1 MRTQS
6 HKEIVEEYS
15 ASRGSYEDCLN
26 YVENTVKNIIKSQ
39 SINVHE
45 IIGRVK
51 TVESLE
57 GKVKRKNYSNLA
69 EITDLCGIRII
80 TYFSDDVDK
89 IAELI
94 SQEFEVDV
102 ENTIDKRKS
111 EDPTKFGYV
120 SLHYVVGL
128 KEENTSPTLYG
139 RFKNIKL
146 EIQIRTVMQH
156 AWAEIEHDLG
166 YKSKEDIPDQ
176 YRRQFARLAG
186 LIELADDDF
195 VQLKNNIN
203 NYEQEIKKKLPTS
216 KKELPIDS
224 STLMTYVKED
234 QNYIELLNTIKS
246 SDMDIDFNIDSSF
259 LSTMIQRA
267 KKLDLRTIGDIA
279 ELFEKYKDIFL
290 KVLRIE
296 EDIEPC
302 MSISALTPL
311 LHITNVLESVNNI
324 NISDEEFMKVSD
336 DEFSDVFGISYPID
350 VYVRLKSN
358 FLNMKRGVSYLTKL
372 NNS

>member
-15 ASRGSYEDCLN
+15 ASRGSYEACLK
-26 YVENTVKNIIKSQ
+26 YVENTVESIIKSQ

-51 TVESLE
+51 TVESLQ

-139 RFKNIKL
+139 KFKYIKL

-176 YRRQFARLAG
+176 YRRQFSRLAG
-186 LIELADDDF
+186 LIELADENF
-195 VQLKNNIN
+195 LQLKNNIN
-203 NYEQEIKKKLPTS
+203 NYEQEIRKKIPTL
-216 KKELPIDS
+216 KKELPIDIT
-224 STLMTYVKED
+224 TLKTYATED
-234 QNYIELLNTIKS
+234 RNYNKLLDEIKS
-246 SDMDIDFNIDSSF
+246 WGMNIDFNINSSY

-267 KKLDLRTIGDIA
+267 KKLDLNTIGDIA

-296 EDIEPC
+296 EDIQP
-302 MSISALTPL
+302 SVRISALTPL

-324 NISDEEFMKVSD
+324 NISDEEFMKVSA
-336 DEFSDVFGISYPID
+336 DEFSDVFGI
-350 VYVRLKSN
+350 
-358 FLNMKRGVSYLTKL
+358 
-372 NNS
+372 

>member
-1 MRTQS
+1 MMNQS
-6 HKEIVEEYS
+6 HKKIVDGYS
-15 ASRGSYEDCLN
+15 VSRGSYEDCLN

-45 IIGRVK
+45 IVGRVK
-51 TVESLE
+51 TIESLE

-94 SQEFEVDV
+94 SQEFEVDL

-128 KEENTSPTLYG
+128 REENTSPTLYG

-176 YRRQFARLAG
+176 YRRQFSRLAG
-186 LIELADDDF
+186 LIELADDNF
-195 VQLKNNIN
+195 LQLKNNIN
-203 NYEQEIKKKLPTS
+203 NYEQEIREKLPTS

-224 STLMTYVKED
+224 STLMTYVTED
-234 QNYIELLNTIKS
+234 QNYIELLNTIKT
-246 SDMDIDFNIDSSF
+246 SDVDIDFNINSSF
-259 LSTMIQRA
+259 LSTVVQRV
-267 KKLDLRTIGDIA
+267 KRFGLKTIGDID
-279 ELFEKYKDIFL
+279 ELLDRYKDIFL
-290 KVLRIE
+290 RVTEIE
-296 EDIEPC
+296 FDIVHYT
-302 MSISALTPL
+302 SISVLTLL
-311 LHITNVLESVNNI
+311 LHITSVLESVNRI
-324 NISDEEFMKVSD
+324 DISDEEFMKVSND
-336 DEFSDVFGISYPID
+336 QFSDVFDISYPID
-350 VYVRLKSN
+350 VYE
-358 FLNMKRGVSYLTKL
+358 G
-372 NNS
+372 

>member
-1 MRTQS
+1 MMNQS
-6 HKEIVEEYS
+6 HKKIVDGYS
-15 ASRGSYEDCLN
+15 DSRGSYEDCLN

-128 KEENTSPTLYG
+128 KEGTTPSTLYG

-176 YRRQFARLAG
+176 YRRQFSRLAG
-186 LIELADDDF
+186 LIELADDNF
-195 VQLKNNIN
+195 LQLKNNIN
-203 NYEQEIKKKLPTS
+203 NYEQEIREKLPTS

-259 LSTMIQRA
+259 LSTVVQRV
-267 KKLDLRTIGDIA
+267 KKLGLKTIGEID
-279 ELFEKYKDIFL
+279 ELLERYKDIFL
-290 KVLRIE
+290 RIWA
-296 EDIEPC
+296 IE
-302 MSISALTPL
+302 MNIIHYTGMLSLTPL
-311 LHITNVLESVNNI
+311 LHITNVLESVNRI
-324 NISDEEFMKVSD
+324 DISDEEFMKVSD

-350 VYVRLKSN
+350 VYE
-358 FLNMKRGVSYLTKL
+358 G
-372 NNS
+372 

>member
-1 MRTQS
+1 MMNQS
-6 HKEIVEEYS
+6 HKKIVDGYS
-15 ASRGSYEDCLN
+15 VSRGSYEDCLN

-45 IIGRVK
+45 IVGRVK
-51 TVESLE
+51 TIESLE

-94 SQEFEVDV
+94 SQEFEVDL

-128 KEENTSPTLYG
+128 REENTSPTLYG

-176 YRRQFARLAG
+176 YRRQFSRLAG
-186 LIELADDDF
+186 LIELADDNF
-195 VQLKNNIN
+195 LQLKNNIN
-203 NYEQEIKKKLPTS
+203 NYEQEIREKLPTS

-224 STLMTYVKED
+224 STLMTYVTED

-246 SDMDIDFNIDSSF
+246 LDVDVDFNINSSF
-259 LSTMIQRA
+259 LSTVVQRV
-267 KKLDLRTIGDIA
+267 KKLGLKTIGDID
-279 ELFEKYKDIFL
+279 ELLERYKDIFL
-290 KVLRIE
+290 R
-296 EDIEPC
+296 
-302 MSISALTPL
+302 ISAIEMDIIHYTGMSSLTPL
-311 LHITNVLESVNNI
+311 LHITIVLESVNRI
-324 NISDEEFMKVSD
+324 DISDEEFMKVSND
-336 DEFSDVFGISYPID
+336 QFSDVFDISYPID
-350 VYVRLKSN
+350 VYE
-358 FLNMKRGVSYLTKL
+358 G
-372 NNS
+372 

>member
-1 MRTQS
+1 MMNQS
-6 HKEIVEEYS
+6 HKKIVDGYS
-15 ASRGSYEDCLN
+15 ISRGSYEDCLN

-120 SLHYVVGL
+120 SLHYVVSL
-128 KEENTSPTLYG
+128 KEENSSPILYS
-139 RFKNIKL
+139 RFKNMKL
-146 EIQIRTVMQH
+146 ELQIRTVMQH

-166 YKSKEDIPDQ
+166 YKSKEDIPNQ

-186 LIELADDDF
+186 LIELADDNF
-195 VQLKNNIN
+195 LQLKNNII
-203 NYEQEIKKKLPTS
+203 NYEQEIREKLPTS

-224 STLMTYVKED
+224 STLMTYVTED
-234 QNYIELLNTIKS
+234 QNYIELLNTIKPL
-246 SDMDIDFNIDSSF
+246 DVDTDFNIDFNINSSS
-259 LSTMIQRA
+259 LSTVVQRV
-267 KKLDLRTIGDIA
+267 KKLGLKTIGDID
-279 ELFEKYKDIFL
+279 ELLERYKDIFL
-290 KVLRIE
+290 R
-296 EDIEPC
+296 
-302 MSISALTPL
+302 ISAIEMDIINYTGMSSLTPL
-311 LHITNVLESVNNI
+311 LHITSVLESFNRI
-324 NISDEEFMKVSD
+324 DISDEEFMKVSD
-336 DEFSDVFGISYPID
+336 DQFSDIFDISYPID
-350 VYVRLKSN
+350 VYE
-358 FLNMKRGVSYLTKL
+358 G
-372 NNS
+372 

>member
-1 MRTQS
+1 MRIQS

-15 ASRGSYEDCLN
+15 VSRGSYEDCLN

-51 TVESLE
+51 TEESLS
-57 GKVKRKNYSNLA
+57 GKVKRKDYSNLA

-94 SQEFEVDV
+94 SQEFEIDV

-120 SLHYVVGL
+120 SLHYVVSL
-128 KEENTSPTLYG
+128 KEENSSPILYS
-139 RFKNIKL
+139 RFKNMKL
-146 EIQIRTVMQH
+146 ELQIRTVMQH

-166 YKSKEDIPDQ
+166 YKSKEDIPNQ

-186 LIELADDDF
+186 LIELADDNF
-195 VQLKNNIN
+195 LQLKNNIN
-203 NYEQEIKKKLPTS
+203 NYEQEIKEKIPTS
-216 KKELPIDS
+216 KKELPIDIT
-224 STLMTYVKED
+224 TLKTYATED
-234 QNYIELLNTIKS
+234 RNYTKLLDEIKS
-246 SDMDIDFNIDSSF
+246 WGMNIDFNIKSSF
-259 LSTMIQRA
+259 LSTLIQRA
-267 KKLDLRTIGDIA
+267 KKLDLKTIGDIA

-296 EDIEPC
+296 ENIEPC

-336 DEFSDVFGISYPID
+336 EEFSDVFGISYPID
-350 VYVRLKSN
+350 VYDS
-358 FLNMKRGVSYLTKL
+358 
-372 NNS
+372 

>member
-1 MRTQS
+1 MMNQS
-6 HKEIVEEYS
+6 HKKIVDGYS
-15 ASRGSYEDCLN
+15 VSRGSYEDCLN

-120 SLHYVVGL
+120 SLHYVVSL
-128 KEENTSPTLYG
+128 KEENSSPILYS
-139 RFKNIKL
+139 RFKNMKL
-146 EIQIRTVMQH
+146 ELQIRTVMQH

-166 YKSKEDIPDQ
+166 YKSKEDIPNQ

-186 LIELADDDF
+186 LIELADDNF
-195 VQLKNNIN
+195 LQLKNNII
-203 NYEQEIKKKLPTS
+203 NYEQEIREKLPTS

-224 STLMTYVKED
+224 STLMTYVTED
-234 QNYIELLNTIKS
+234 QNYIELLNTIKPL
-246 SDMDIDFNIDSSF
+246 DVDTDFNIDFNINSSS
-259 LSTMIQRA
+259 LSTVVQRV
-267 KKLDLRTIGDIA
+267 KKLGLKTIGDID
-279 ELFEKYKDIFL
+279 ELLERYKDIFL
-290 KVLRIE
+290 R
-296 EDIEPC
+296 
-302 MSISALTPL
+302 ISAIEMDIINYTGMSSLTPL
-311 LHITNVLESVNNI
+311 LHITSVLESFNRI
-324 NISDEEFMKVSD
+324 DISDEEFMKVSD
-336 DEFSDVFGISYPID
+336 DQFSDIFDISYPID
-350 VYVRLKSN
+350 VYE
-358 FLNMKRGVSYLTKL
+358 G
-372 NNS
+372 

>member
-1 MRTQS
+1 MMNQS
-6 HKEIVEEYS
+6 HKKIVDGYS
-15 ASRGSYEDCLN
+15 VSRGSYEDCLN
-26 YVENTVKNIIKSQ
+26 YVENAVKNIIKSQ

-120 SLHYVVGL
+120 SLHYVVSL
-128 KEENTSPTLYG
+128 KEENSSPILYS
-139 RFKNIKL
+139 RFKDMKL
-146 EIQIRTVMQH
+146 ELQIRTVMQH

-166 YKSKEDIPDQ
+166 YKSKEDIPNQ

-186 LIELADDDF
+186 LIELADDNF
-195 VQLKNNIN
+195 LQLKNNII
-203 NYEQEIKKKLPTS
+203 NYEQEIREKLPTS

-224 STLMTYVKED
+224 STLMTYVTED

-246 SDMDIDFNIDSSF
+246 LDADIDFNINSSS
-259 LSTMIQRA
+259 LSTVVQRV
-267 KKLDLRTIGDIA
+267 KKLGLKTIGDID
-279 ELFEKYKDIFL
+279 ELLERYKDIFL
-290 KVLRIE
+290 R
-296 EDIEPC
+296 
-302 MSISALTPL
+302 ISAIEMDIIHYTGMSSLTPL
-311 LHITNVLESVNNI
+311 LHITNVLESFNRI
-324 NISDEEFMKVSD
+324 DISDEEFMKVSD
-336 DEFSDVFGISYPID
+336 DQFSDIFDISYPID
-350 VYVRLKSN
+350 VY
-358 FLNMKRGVSYLTKL
+358 
-372 NNS
+372 

>member
-1 MRTQS
+1 MISQS

-15 ASRGSYEDCLN
+15 VSRGSYEDCLN
-26 YVENTVKNIIKSQ
+26 YVENTVKNIIKSE

-51 TVESLE
+51 TVESLQ

-80 TYFSDDVDK
+80 TYFSDDVDR

-120 SLHYVVGL
+120 SLHYVVSL
-128 KEENTSPTLYG
+128 KEENSSSILYR
-139 RFKNIKL
+139 RFENIKL

-176 YRRQFARLAG
+176 YRRQFSRLAG
-186 LIELADDDF
+186 LIELADENF
-195 VQLKNNIN
+195 LQLKNNIN
-203 NYEQEIKKKLPTS
+203 NYEKEVREKLPTS
-216 KKELPIDS
+216 KEELPIDS
-224 STLMTYVKED
+224 STLMTYVTKD
-234 QNYIELLNTIKS
+234 PNYIKLLDESKPL
-246 SDMDIDFNIDSSF
+246 DVPIDFNINSSY
-259 LSTMIQRA
+259 LSTVVQRA
-267 KKLDLRTIGDIA
+267 KRLGLKTIGDID
-279 ELFEKYKDIFL
+279 ELLEKYKDIFL
-290 KVLRIE
+290 RVWEIE
-296 EDIEPC
+296 MDIVHYTG
-302 MSISALTPL
+302 ISALAPL
-311 LHITNVLESVNNI
+311 LHITSVLESVEGI
-324 NISDEEFMKVSD
+324 DVSDEEFIKISD
-336 DEFSDVFGISYPID
+336 KQFSEEFGISYPTD
-350 VYVRLKSN
+350 VYKS
-358 FLNMKRGVSYLTKL
+358 
-372 NNS
+372 

>member
-15 ASRGSYEDCLN
+15 ASRGSYEACLK
-26 YVENTVKNIIKSQ
+26 YVENTVESIIKSQ

-51 TVESLE
+51 TVESLQ

-80 TYFSDDVDK
+80 TYFSDDVDR

-120 SLHYVVGL
+120 SLHYVVSL
-128 KEENTSPTLYG
+128 KEENSSSILYR
-139 RFKNIKL
+139 RFENIKL

-176 YRRQFARLAG
+176 YRRQFSRLAG
-186 LIELADDDF
+186 LIELADENF
-195 VQLKNNIN
+195 LQLKNNIN
-203 NYEQEIKKKLPTS
+203 NYEQEIRKKIPTL
-216 KKELPIDS
+216 KKELPIDIT
-224 STLMTYVKED
+224 TLKTYATED
-234 QNYIELLNTIKS
+234 RNYNKLLDEIKS
-246 SDMDIDFNIDSSF
+246 WGMNIDFNINSSY

-267 KKLDLRTIGDIA
+267 KKLDLKTIGDIA

-296 EDIEPC
+296 EDIQP
-302 MSISALTPL
+302 SVRISALTPL

-324 NISDEEFMKVSD
+324 NISDEEFMKVSA
-336 DEFSDVFGISYPID
+336 DEFSDVFGI
-350 VYVRLKSN
+350 
-358 FLNMKRGVSYLTKL
+358 
-372 NNS
+372 

>member
-1 MRTQS
+1 MMNQS
-6 HKEIVEEYS
+6 HKKIVDGYS
-15 ASRGSYEDCLN
+15 VSRGSYEDCLN

-128 KEENTSPTLYG
+128 KAENTSPTLYG

-176 YRRQFARLAG
+176 YRRQFSRLAG
-186 LIELADDDF
+186 LIELADDNF
-195 VQLKNNIN
+195 LQLKNNIN
-203 NYEQEIKKKLPTS
+203 NYEQEIREKLPTS
-216 KKELPIDS
+216 KKELPIDR
-224 STLMTYVKED
+224 STLATYIKED
-234 QNYIELLNTIKS
+234 EFYASSLNEIEKS
-246 SDMDIDFNIDSSF
+246 LGNVKVKNNFDNAN
-259 LSTMIQRA
+259 LSTLIQRS
-267 KKLDLRTIGDIA
+267 KVLGLKTIGDIDKIFKRYKEIYIKA
-279 ELFEKYKDIFL
+279 RIQISEELALVFFT
-290 KVLRIE
+290 
-296 EDIEPC
+296 
-302 MSISALTPL
+302 MSVMTPL
-311 LHITNVLESVNNI
+311 LEIFRVLESAGDVD
-324 NISDEEFMKVSD
+324 ISDEQFEKILVEQEIDAYYEFIASQYND
-336 DEFSDVFGISYPID
+336 
-350 VYVRLKSN
+350 
-358 FLNMKRGVSYLTKL
+358 
-372 NNS
+372 

>member
-1 MRTQS
+1 MMNQS
-6 HKEIVEEYS
+6 HKKIVDGYS
-15 ASRGSYEDCLN
+15 VSRGSYEDCLN

-45 IIGRVK
+45 IVGRVK
-51 TVESLE
+51 TIESLE

-94 SQEFEVDV
+94 SQEFEVDL

-111 EDPTKFGYV
+111 EDPTNFGYV

-128 KEENTSPTLYG
+128 REENTSPTLYG

-176 YRRQFARLAG
+176 YRRQFSRLAG
-186 LIELADDDF
+186 LIELADDNF
-195 VQLKNNIN
+195 LQLKNNIN
-203 NYEQEIKKKLPTS
+203 SYEQEIREKLPTS

-224 STLMTYVKED
+224 STLMTYVTED

-246 SDMDIDFNIDSSF
+246 SDVDIDFNINSSF
-259 LSTMIQRA
+259 LSTIVQRV
-267 KKLDLRTIGDIA
+267 KKLGLKTIGDID
-279 ELFEKYKDIFL
+279 ELLDRYKDIFIR
-290 KVLRIE
+290 VTEIE
-296 EDIEPC
+296 FDIVHYT
-302 MSISALTPL
+302 SISVLTPL
-311 LHITNVLESVNNI
+311 LHITSVLESVNRI
-324 NISDEEFMKVSD
+324 DISDEEFMKVSND
-336 DEFSDVFGISYPID
+336 QFSDVFDISYPID
-350 VYVRLKSN
+350 VYE
-358 FLNMKRGVSYLTKL
+358 G
-372 NNS
+372 

>member
-1 MRTQS
+1 MMNQS
-6 HKEIVEEYS
+6 HKKIVDGYS
-15 ASRGSYEDCLN
+15 VSRGSYEDCLN

-128 KEENTSPTLYG
+128 REENTSPTLYG

-176 YRRQFARLAG
+176 YRRQFSRLAG
-186 LIELADDDF
+186 LIELADDNF
-195 VQLKNNIN
+195 LQLKNNIN
-203 NYEQEIKKKLPTS
+203 NYEQEIREKLPTS

-224 STLMTYVKED
+224 STLMTYVTED
-234 QNYIELLNTIKS
+234 QNYIELLNTIKT
-246 SDMDIDFNIDSSF
+246 SDVDIDFNINSSF
-259 LSTMIQRA
+259 LSTVVQRV
-267 KKLDLRTIGDIA
+267 KRFGLKTIGDID
-279 ELFEKYKDIFL
+279 ELLDRYKDIFL
-290 KVLRIE
+290 RVTEIE
-296 EDIEPC
+296 FDIVHYT
-302 MSISALTPL
+302 SISVLTPL
-311 LHITNVLESVNNI
+311 LHITSVLESVNRI
-324 NISDEEFMKVSD
+324 DISDEEFMKVSND
-336 DEFSDVFGISYPID
+336 QFSDVFDISYPID
-350 VYVRLKSN
+350 VYE
-358 FLNMKRGVSYLTKL
+358 G
-372 NNS
+372 

>member
-1 MRTQS
+1 MMNQS
-6 HKEIVEEYS
+6 HKKIVDGYS
-15 ASRGSYEDCLN
+15 VSRGSYEDCLN

-45 IIGRVK
+45 IVGRVK
-51 TVESLE
+51 TIESLE

-94 SQEFEVDV
+94 SQEFEVDL

-128 KEENTSPTLYG
+128 REENTSPTLYG

-176 YRRQFARLAG
+176 YRRQFSRLAG
-186 LIELADDDF
+186 LIELADDNF
-195 VQLKNNIN
+195 LQLKNNIN
-203 NYEQEIKKKLPTS
+203 NYEQEIREKLPTS

-224 STLMTYVKED
+224 STLMTYVTED
-234 QNYIELLNTIKS
+234 QNYIELLNTIKT
-246 SDMDIDFNIDSSF
+246 SDVDIDFNINSSF
-259 LSTMIQRA
+259 LSTVVQRV
-267 KKLDLRTIGDIA
+267 KRFGLKTIGDID
-279 ELFEKYKDIFL
+279 ELLDRYKDIFL
-290 KVLRIE
+290 RVTEIE
-296 EDIEPC
+296 FDIVHYT
-302 MSISALTPL
+302 SISVLTPL
-311 LHITNVLESVNNI
+311 LHITSVLESVNRRRSI
-324 NISDEEFMKVSD
+324 NRWRI
-336 DEFSDVFGISYPID
+336 
-350 VYVRLKSN
+350 
-358 FLNMKRGVSYLTKL
+358 KRYF
-372 NNS
+372 

>member
-1 MRTQS
+1 MFTFWEVLMRTQS

-26 YVENTVKNIIKSQ
+26 YVENTVKNVIKIQ

-246 SDMDIDFNIDSSF
+246 LYMDIDINIDSSS
-259 LSTMIQRA
+259 LSTVVQRV
-267 KKLDLRTIGDIA
+267 KKLGLKTIGEID
-279 ELFEKYKDIFL
+279 ELLERYKDIFL
-290 KVLRIE
+290 RIWA
-296 EDIEPC
+296 IE
-302 MSISALTPL
+302 MNIMHYTGISLLTPL
-311 LHITNVLESVNNI
+311 LYITNVLESVNRI
-324 NISDEEFMKVSD
+324 DISDEEFMKVSD
-336 DEFSDVFGISYPID
+336 DEFSDVFSISYPID
-350 VYVRLKSN
+350 VYE
-358 FLNMKRGVSYLTKL
+358 G
-372 NNS
+372 

>member
-1 MRTQS
+1 MMNQS
-6 HKEIVEEYS
+6 HKKIVDGYS
-15 ASRGSYEDCLN
+15 VSRGSYEDCLN

-45 IIGRVK
+45 IVGRVK
-51 TVESLE
+51 TIESLE

-94 SQEFEVDV
+94 SQEFEVDL

-128 KEENTSPTLYG
+128 REENTSPTLYG

-176 YRRQFARLAG
+176 YRRQFSRLAG
-186 LIELADDDF
+186 LIELADDNF
-195 VQLKNNIN
+195 LQLKNNIN
-203 NYEQEIKKKLPTS
+203 NYEQEIREKLPTS

-224 STLMTYVKED
+224 STLMTYVTED
-234 QNYIELLNTIKS
+234 QNYIELLNTIKT
-246 SDMDIDFNIDSSF
+246 SDVDIDFNINSSF
-259 LSTMIQRA
+259 LSTVVQRV
-267 KKLDLRTIGDIA
+267 KRFGLKTIGDID
-279 ELFEKYKDIFL
+279 ELLDRYKDIFL
-290 KVLRIE
+290 RVTEIE
-296 EDIEPC
+296 FDIVHYT
-302 MSISALTPL
+302 STSVLTPL
-311 LHITNVLESVNNI
+311 LHITSVLESVNRI
-324 NISDEEFMKVSD
+324 DISDEEFMKVSND
-336 DEFSDVFGISYPID
+336 QFSDVFDI
-350 VYVRLKSN
+350 L
-358 FLNMKRGVSYLTKL
+358 
-372 NNS
+372 

>member
-1 MRTQS
+1 MMNQS
-6 HKEIVEEYS
+6 HKKIVDGYS
-15 ASRGSYEDCLN
+15 VSRGSYEDCLN

-80 TYFSDDVDK
+80 TYFRDDVDK

-128 KEENTSPTLYG
+128 KAENTSPTLYG

-176 YRRQFARLAG
+176 YRRQFSRLAG
-186 LIELADDDF
+186 LIELADDNF
-195 VQLKNNIN
+195 LQLKNNIN
-203 NYEQEIKKKLPTS
+203 NYEQEIREKLPTS

-224 STLMTYVKED
+224 STLMTYVTED

-246 SDMDIDFNIDSSF
+246 LDVDVDFNINSSF
-259 LSTMIQRA
+259 LSTVVQRV
-267 KKLDLRTIGDIA
+267 KKLGLKTIGDID
-279 ELFEKYKDIFL
+279 ELLERYKDIFL
-290 KVLRIE
+290 R
-296 EDIEPC
+296 
-302 MSISALTPL
+302 ISAIEMDIIHYTGMSSLTPL
-311 LHITNVLESVNNI
+311 LHITNVLESVNRI
-324 NISDEEFMKVSD
+324 DISDEEFMKVSD
-336 DEFSDVFGISYPID
+336 DQFADIFDISYPID
-350 VYVRLKSN
+350 VYE
-358 FLNMKRGVSYLTKL
+358 G
-372 NNS
+372 

>member
-1 MRTQS
+1 MMNQS
-6 HKEIVEEYS
+6 HKKIVDGYS
-15 ASRGSYEDCLN
+15 VSRGSYEDCLN

-51 TVESLE
+51 TIESLE

-94 SQEFEVDV
+94 SQEFEVDL

-128 KEENTSPTLYG
+128 REENTSPTLYG

-176 YRRQFARLAG
+176 YRRQFSRLAG
-186 LIELADDDF
+186 LIELADDNF
-195 VQLKNNIN
+195 LQLKNNIN
-203 NYEQEIKKKLPTS
+203 NYEQEIREKLPTS

-224 STLMTYVKED
+224 STLMTYVTED
-234 QNYIELLNTIKS
+234 QNYIELLNTIKT
-246 SDMDIDFNIDSSF
+246 SDVDIDFNINSSF
-259 LSTMIQRA
+259 LSTVVQRV
-267 KKLDLRTIGDIA
+267 KRFGLKTIGDID
-279 ELFEKYKDIFL
+279 ELLDRYKDIFL
-290 KVLRIE
+290 RVTEIE
-296 EDIEPC
+296 FDIVHYT
-302 MSISALTPL
+302 SISVLTPL
-311 LHITNVLESVNNI
+311 LHITSVLESVNRI
-324 NISDEEFMKVSD
+324 DISDEEFMKVSND
-336 DEFSDVFGISYPID
+336 QFSDVFDISYPID
-350 VYVRLKSN
+350 VYE
-358 FLNMKRGVSYLTKL
+358 G
-372 NNS
+372 

>member
-1 MRTQS
+1 MINQS
-6 HKEIVEEYS
+6 HKEIVEGYS
-15 ASRGSYEDCLN
+15 VSRGSYEDCLN
-26 YVENTVKNIIKSQ
+26 YVENTVKNIIKSE

-51 TVESLE
+51 TVESLK

-94 SQEFEVDV
+94 SQEFEVDL

-128 KEENTSPTLYG
+128 REENTSPTLYG

-176 YRRQFARLAG
+176 YRRQFSRLAG
-186 LIELADDDF
+186 LIELADDNF
-195 VQLKNNIN
+195 LQLKNNIN
-203 NYEQEIKKKLPTS
+203 NYEQEIREKLPS

-224 STLMTYVKED
+224 STLMTYVTED
-234 QNYIELLNTIKS
+234 QNYIELLNTIKT
-246 SDMDIDFNIDSSF
+246 SDVDIDFNINSSF
-259 LSTMIQRA
+259 LSTVVQRV
-267 KKLDLRTIGDIA
+267 KRFGLKTIGDID
-279 ELFEKYKDIFL
+279 ELLDRYKDIFL
-290 KVLRIE
+290 RVTEIE
-296 EDIEPC
+296 FDIVHYT
-302 MSISALTPL
+302 SISVLTPL
-311 LHITNVLESVNNI
+311 LHITSVLESVNRI
-324 NISDEEFMKVSD
+324 DISDEEFMKVSND
-336 DEFSDVFGISYPID
+336 QFSDIFDISYPID
-350 VYVRLKSN
+350 VYE
-358 FLNMKRGVSYLTKL
+358 G
-372 NNS
+372 

>member
-1 MRTQS
+1 MMNQS
-6 HKEIVEEYS
+6 HKKIVDGYS
-15 ASRGSYEDCLN
+15 VSRGSYEDCLN
-26 YVENTVKNIIKSQ
+26 YVENAVKNIIKSQ

-120 SLHYVVGL
+120 SLHYVVSL
-128 KEENTSPTLYG
+128 KEENSSPILYS
-139 RFKNIKL
+139 RFKNMKL
-146 EIQIRTVMQH
+146 ELQIRTVMQH
-156 AWAEIEHDLG
+156 AWTEIEHDLG
-166 YKSKEDIPDQ
+166 YKSKEDIPNQ

-186 LIELADDDF
+186 LIELADDNF
-195 VQLKNNIN
+195 LQLKNNII
-203 NYEQEIKKKLPTS
+203 NYEQEIREKLPTS

-224 STLMTYVKED
+224 STLMTYVTED
-234 QNYIELLNTIKS
+234 QNYIELLNTIKPL
-246 SDMDIDFNIDSSF
+246 DVDTDFNIDFNINSSS
-259 LSTMIQRA
+259 LSTVVQRV
-267 KKLDLRTIGDIA
+267 KKLGLKTIGDID
-279 ELFEKYKDIFL
+279 ELLERYKDIFL
-290 KVLRIE
+290 R
-296 EDIEPC
+296 
-302 MSISALTPL
+302 ISAIEMDIINYTGMSSLTPL
-311 LHITNVLESVNNI
+311 LHITSVLESFNRI
-324 NISDEEFMKVSD
+324 DISDEEFMKVSD
-336 DEFSDVFGISYPID
+336 DQFSDIFDISYPID
-350 VYVRLKSN
+350 VYE
-358 FLNMKRGVSYLTKL
+358 G
-372 NNS
+372 

>member
-1 MRTQS
+1 MMNQS
-6 HKEIVEEYS
+6 HKKIVDGYS
-15 ASRGSYEDCLN
+15 VSRGSYEDCLN
-26 YVENTVKNIIKSQ
+26 YVENAVKNIIKSQ

-120 SLHYVVGL
+120 SLHYVVSL
-128 KEENTSPTLYG
+128 KEENSSPILYS
-139 RFKNIKL
+139 RFKDMKL
-146 EIQIRTVMQH
+146 ELQIRTVMQH
-156 AWAEIEHDLG
+156 SWAEIEHDLG
-166 YKSKEDIPDQ
+166 YKSKEDIPNQ

-186 LIELADDDF
+186 LIELADDNF
-195 VQLKNNIN
+195 LQLKNNII
-203 NYEQEIKKKLPTS
+203 NYEQEIREKLPTS

-224 STLMTYVKED
+224 STLMTYVTED

-246 SDMDIDFNIDSSF
+246 LDADIDFNIDFNINSSS
-259 LSTMIQRA
+259 LSTVVQRV
-267 KKLDLRTIGDIA
+267 KKLGLKTIGDID
-279 ELFEKYKDIFL
+279 ELLERYKDIFL
-290 KVLRIE
+290 R
-296 EDIEPC
+296 
-302 MSISALTPL
+302 ISAIEMDIIHYTGMSSLTPL
-311 LHITNVLESVNNI
+311 LHITNVLESFNRI
-324 NISDEEFMKVSD
+324 DISDEEFMKVSD
-336 DEFSDVFGISYPID
+336 DQFSDIFDISYPID
-350 VYVRLKSN
+350 VY
-358 FLNMKRGVSYLTKL
+358 
-372 NNS
+372 

>member
-15 ASRGSYEDCLN
+15 ALRGSYEDCLN
-26 YVENTVKNIIKSQ
+26 YVENTVKNIIKSK

-51 TVESLE
+51 TVESLQ

-80 TYFSDDVDK
+80 TYFSDDVDR

-120 SLHYVVGL
+120 SLHYVVSL
-128 KEENTSPTLYG
+128 KEENSSSILYR
-139 RFKNIKL
+139 RFENIKL

-176 YRRQFARLAG
+176 YRRQFSRLAG
-186 LIELADDDF
+186 LIELADENF
-195 VQLKNNIN
+195 LQLKNNIN
-203 NYEQEIKKKLPTS
+203 NYEKEVREKLPTS
-216 KKELPIDS
+216 KEELPIDS
-224 STLMTYVKED
+224 STLMTYVTKD
-234 QNYIELLNTIKS
+234 PNYIKLLDESKPL
-246 SDMDIDFNIDSSF
+246 DVPIDFNINSSY
-259 LSTMIQRA
+259 LSTVVQRA
-267 KKLDLRTIGDIA
+267 KRLGLKTIGDID
-279 ELFEKYKDIFL
+279 ELLEKYKDIFL
-290 KVLRIE
+290 RVWEIE
-296 EDIEPC
+296 MDIVHYTD
-302 MSISALTPL
+302 ISALAPL
-311 LHITNVLESVNNI
+311 LHITSVLESVEGI
-324 NISDEEFMKVSD
+324 DVSDEEFIKISD
-336 DEFSDVFGISYPID
+336 KQFSEEFGISYPTD
-350 VYVRLKSN
+350 VYKS
-358 FLNMKRGVSYLTKL
+358 
-372 NNS
+372 

>member
-15 ASRGSYEDCLN
+15 ASRGSYEACLK
-26 YVENTVKNIIKSQ
+26 YVENTVESIIKSQ

-51 TVESLE
+51 TVESLQ

-139 RFKNIKL
+139 KFKNIKL

-156 AWAEIEHDLG
+156 AWAEIEQDLG

-176 YRRQFARLAG
+176 YRRQFSRLAG
-186 LIELADDDF
+186 LIELADENF
-195 VQLKNNIN
+195 LQLKNNIN
-203 NYEQEIKKKLPTS
+203 NYEQEIRKKIPTL
-216 KKELPIDS
+216 KKELPIDIT
-224 STLMTYVKED
+224 TLKTYATED
-234 QNYIELLNTIKS
+234 RNYNKLLDEIKS
-246 SDMDIDFNIDSSF
+246 WGMNIDFNINSSY

-267 KKLDLRTIGDIA
+267 KKLDLKTIGDIA

-296 EDIEPC
+296 EDIQP
-302 MSISALTPL
+302 SVRISALTPL

-324 NISDEEFMKVSD
+324 NISDEEFMKVSA
-336 DEFSDVFGISYPID
+336 DEFSDVFGI
-350 VYVRLKSN
+350 
-358 FLNMKRGVSYLTKL
+358 
-372 NNS
+372 